1 MNTGFVFKF
10 DLNGRILD
18 ALWDIEG
25 LKHPMITS
33 VREHRGNLY
42 FGGLVNNRIGQYR
55 LPNSDPT
62 WTGPTSY
69 WGTV

>member
-1 MNTGFVFKF
+1 
-10 DLNGRILD
+10 
-18 ALWDIEG
+18 
-25 LKHPMITS
+25 MITS

-55 LPNSDPT
+55 LPNADPT